1 MFLSNQQYYG
11 HLINADNYDISITR
25 PEFYQLVN
33 NKLVRNLLISG
44 TNVTLFLSFSRLSQ
58 HTLYRARID
67 ADMLHLLRPCRI
79 GNTVTSTKTT
89 TLWNNRIRLLNNHV
103 QVIYTIDS
111 WCLKKTSDR
120 PSRWILVCITSL
132 EFNENVFLK
141 IDVYWF
147 PLVTPA
153 YADDLITIMESYGKW
168 SNGKNDV
175 STHWLF
181 GQLFAG
187 AGSSRFSVAKGNS
200 DSI

>member
-89 TLWNNRIRLLNNHV
+89 TL
-103 QVIYTIDS
+103 
-111 WCLKKTSDR
+111 
-120 PSRWILVCITSL
+120 
-132 EFNENVFLK
+132 
-141 IDVYWF
+141 
-147 PLVTPA
+147 
-153 YADDLITIMESYGKW
+153 
-168 SNGKNDV
+168 
-175 STHWLF
+175 
-181 GQLFAG
+181 
-187 AGSSRFSVAKGNS
+187 
-200 DSI
+200 